1 LLASVKAFSTF
12 FALASADLVDFSAL
26 TLAAVAASKA
36 FRKALSS
43 ASNDEMRALAVTIA
57 SAVQKGGKE
66 TSIKEAKK
74 DRQDKETK
82 EKKFTLG
89 GLSSLQIFDTLV
101 AQGDEFPH
109 QVLSR
114 NSM

>member
-1 LLASVKAFSTF
+1 
-12 FALASADLVDFSAL
+12 
-26 TLAAVAASKA
+26 
-36 FRKALSS
+36 
-43 ASNDEMRALAVTIA
+43 MRALAIARA

-66 TSIKEAKK
+66 TSSKETKK
-74 DRQDKETK
+74 DRQDKQIK

-89 GLSSLQIFDTLV
+89 GLSSLQILDTLI

-114 NSM
+114 NST